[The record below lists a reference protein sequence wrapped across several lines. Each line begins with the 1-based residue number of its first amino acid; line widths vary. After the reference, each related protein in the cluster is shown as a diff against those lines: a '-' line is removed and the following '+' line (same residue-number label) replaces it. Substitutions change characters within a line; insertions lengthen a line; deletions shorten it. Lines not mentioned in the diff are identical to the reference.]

1 MLDTRYYLNAYVPTR
16 NEDALQAARAH
27 RTNPHRRLPHDPGA
41 RSPYLEHLQY

>member
-1 MLDTRYYLNAYVPTR
+1 MLDTRYCMRMCQLKNDDT
-16 NEDALQAARAH
+16 LQAARAH